1 MPLGYAGKILHVNLT
16 TGDLT
21 VETPPESFYRQY
33 MGGSALN
40 MHYILRDMKPGVDP
54 LGPENM
60 LCLSLGVTTGV

>member
-33 MGGSALN
+33 MGGSVWEPT
-40 MHYILRDMKPGVDP
+40 I
-54 LGPENM
+54 
-60 LCLSLGVTTGV
+60 